1 MPHTQCNKAAPFSRW
16 TQLLLRPCCRRYVPE
31 MHSSIVILLALCVSL
46 IGPAYASM
54 ITYDSEE
61 LSISEARDRGI
72 HIDIGPEP
80 TVKNIKVTLSSDFT
94 CYLTKASFR
103 VVTGTRSSQIVSGE
117 IRTKSRFFEFE
128 LYKTYLDKF
137 QLILE
142 CSSPDELK
150 IEKIY
155 WIDFGK

>member
-1 MPHTQCNKAAPFSRW
+1 
-16 TQLLLRPCCRRYVPE
+16 
-31 MHSSIVILLALCVSL
+31 MHSSLIILLALSVSL
-46 IGPAYASM
+46 IGPSYAAM

-61 LSISEARDRGI
+61 LSISEAIDRGI

-94 CYLTKASFR
+94 CYLTKASFL
-103 VVTGTRSSQIVSGE
+103 VVTGTHRSQIVSGE
-117 IRTKSRFFEFE
+117 IPTRSRFFEFD
-128 LYKTYLDKF
+128 LYKTYLDYF
-137 QLILE
+137 QLQLE